1 MKNVNKETF
10 IAMLMKNGNVS
21 KAEATAQYNSFVKT
35 LDEALLTGK
44 TVLIGD
50 ICRMK
55 ATMRKGGKG
64 INPQTGDIVDRKDCP
79 RIKCTVS
86 SMFAPKIE
94 AAAATGDNKN
104 NPSDF

>member
-10 IAMLMKNGNVS
+10 TAMLMKTGGITKV
-21 KAEATAQYNSFVKT
+21 EATTQYNNFIKT

-44 TVLIGD
+44 TVLVGD
-50 ICRMK
+50 ICRLQAK
-55 ATMRKGGKG
+55 MRKGGKG
-64 INPQTGDIVDRKDCP
+64 INPQTGAVVDRKDCP

-94 AAAATGDNKN
+94 KAIASAGK
-104 NPSDF
+104 

>member
-10 IAMLMKNGNVS
+10 ISMLMKNGNVS
-21 KAEATAQYNSFVKT
+21 KAEATAQYNNFIKT

-94 AAAATGDNKN
+94 AAVATGDK
-104 NPSDF
+104 

>member
-1 MKNVNKETF
+1 MKTVNKETF
-10 IAMLMKNGNVS
+10 IAMLMKNGNAS
-21 KAEATAQYNSFVKT
+21 KAEATVQYSNFVNT

-44 TVLIGD
+44 TVLIGN

-64 INPQTGDIVDRKDCP
+64 VNPQTGDIADRKDSP
-79 RIKCTVS
+79 RIKTTVS

-94 AAAATGDNKN
+94 KAVASNGK
-104 NPSDF
+104 

>member
-1 MKNVNKETF
+1 MKTVNRKAF
-10 IAMLMKNGNVS
+10 VAMLMAKANVS
-21 KAEATAQYNSFVKT
+21 KAEATTQYNNFVKT

-50 ICRMK
+50 VCRMK

-94 AAAATGDNKN
+94 KAVAT
-104 NPSDF
+104 SDK

>member
-1 MKNVNKETF
+1 MKNVNKENF

-44 TVLIGD
+44 TVLIGN

-55 ATMRKGGKG
+55 ATMRKG
-64 INPQTGDIVDRKDCP
+64 NPQTGDIVDRKDCP

-94 AAAATGDNKN
+94 AAVATGDK
-104 NPSDF
+104 

>member
-10 IAMLMKNGNVS
+10 IAMLMKTGGIT
-21 KAEATAQYNSFVKT
+21 KAEATAQYNNFIKT

-44 TVLIGD
+44 TVLVGD
-50 ICRMK
+50 ICRLQAK
-55 ATMRKGGKG
+55 MRKGGKG
-64 INPQTGDIVDRKDCP
+64 INPQTGAVGDRKDCP

-94 AAAATGDNKN
+94 KAIASVSK
-104 NPSDF
+104 

>member
-10 IAMLMKNGNVS
+10 IAMLMKSGGIT
-21 KAEATAQYNSFVKT
+21 KAEATTQYNNFIKT

-44 TVLIGD
+44 TVLVGD
-50 ICRMK
+50 ICRLQAK
-55 ATMRKGGKG
+55 MRKGGKG
-64 INPQTGDIVDRKDCP
+64 INPQTGDVVDRKDCP

-94 AAAATGDNKN
+94 KAIASASK
-104 NPSDF
+104 

>member
-1 MKNVNKETF
+1 MKTVNKEAF
-10 IAMLMKNGNVS
+10 VVMLKANANVS
-21 KAEATAQYNSFVKT
+21 KAEATTQYNNFVKT

-50 ICRMK
+50 VCRMK

-94 AAAATGDNKN
+94 KAVAG
-104 NPSDF
+104 SDK